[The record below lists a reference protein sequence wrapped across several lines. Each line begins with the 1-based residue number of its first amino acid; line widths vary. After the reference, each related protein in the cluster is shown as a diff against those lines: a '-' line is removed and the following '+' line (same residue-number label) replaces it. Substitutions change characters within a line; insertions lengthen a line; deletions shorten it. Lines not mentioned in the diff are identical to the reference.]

1 VKLVK
6 DANKRNE
13 QPPPLSVARLGPL
26 VLDACRLN

>member
-1 VKLVK
+1 VK

-13 QPPPLSVARLGPL
+13 QPPPLSVARLEPL